1 MNNNAIVTFK
11 EIGGLCPAI
20 LGDVQFSMFCT
31 WNAVRAAILGAK
43 KLCNGEWEYTNKHG
57 VTFTIRAEK
66 NMDAATREYYND
78 PQCSFVSLF
87 DLATYNPEW
96 TAE

>member
-20 LGDVQFSMFCT
+20 LGDVQFSMYCT
-31 WNAVRAAILGAK
+31 WNSVRAFLLGAK
-43 KLCNGEWEYTNKHG
+43 KKNKGEWEYTNKNG
-57 VTFTIRAEK
+57 VTFTIRSEK
-66 NMDAATREYYND
+66 DMDSATREYYND

-87 DLATYNPEW
+87 DLAFYNPEW
-96 TAE
+96 AK